1 MPDPAKRERGII
13 RKLLRQLA
21 VHPRSKKL
29 RKALAR
35 HRAILRPLQRH
46 ATPGSPVTR
55 GTGKGG
61 LHETAGLPGY
71 PAYDWFAP
79 AGSPCVAPVAGRI
92 RRFSGHD
99 PKLGA
104 VGGSGG
110 PLGWTIYL
118 AGDDGNDYFITH
130 MGSRTVAVGQRVAQG
145 QTIGTVANY
154 HSFGRADHI
163 HMGVHKGAV
172 SD

>member
-1 MPDPAKRERGII
+1 MSDSAKRERGVI
-13 RKLLRQLA
+13 RRLKRQLA
-21 VHPRSKKL
+21 VHPISKKL
-29 RKALAR
+29 KKALAR
-35 HRAILRPLQRH
+35 HRAVLRLLQRQRVV
-46 ATPGSPVTR
+46 PGSPVAN

-79 AGSPCVAPVAGRI
+79 AGSPCVAPVSGRI

-99 PKLGA
+99 PELGPIEGA
-104 VGGSGG
+104 GG

-130 MGSRTVAVGQRVAQG
+130 MGSRTVVVGQHVKQG
-145 QTIGTVANY
+145 QKIGTVANY
-154 HSFGRADHI
+154 HSYGRADHI

-172 SD
+172 T